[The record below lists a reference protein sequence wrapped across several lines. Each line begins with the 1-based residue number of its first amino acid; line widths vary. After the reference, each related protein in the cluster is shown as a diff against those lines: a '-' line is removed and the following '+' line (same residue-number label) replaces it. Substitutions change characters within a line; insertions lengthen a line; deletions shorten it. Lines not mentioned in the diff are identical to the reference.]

1 MGTKPELSV
10 ITVNYNRYGDTVA
23 LIDSLRKHLADI
35 SFETIVVD
43 NASRTDEAEA
53 IRRHFPD
60 EERLVLIRSERNLG
74 FAGGNNLGIGAARG
88 DYLLL
93 LNNDAFVEDG
103 SLRELIC
110 RVRKTIS
117 GSDASPRRSVL
128 PILCVD
134 IQFAGYTPLSRITLR
149 NSLIGFGEPD
159 RGQYQAP
166 HVTPYCHG
174 AAMMFRRETVERVG
188 PMPEAYFLYYEELDW
203 CVRIAQ
209 AGYLLWYEPKAT
221 VFHRESRSA
230 GQNSPLRTYYLTRN
244 RLLFARRNLKGA
256 YRWLSILYQTAVA
269 VPKACL
275 AATLKGDRRNA
286 SAVLRGCR
294 DFWKIL

>member
-1 MGTKPELSV
+1 M
-10 ITVNYNRYGDTVA
+10 
-23 LIDSLRKHLADI
+23 
-35 SFETIVVD
+35 
-43 NASRTDEAEA
+43 
-53 IRRHFPD
+53 
-60 EERLVLIRSERNLG
+60 LIRSERNLG

-103 SLRELIC
+103 SLRELIAVLENDSRIGC
-110 RVRKTIS
+110 V
-117 GSDASPRRSVL
+117 SPKIRFADSLR
-128 PILCVD
+128 D

-244 RLLFARRNLKGA
+244 RMLFARRNLKGA

-286 SAVLRGCR
+286 SEVLRGCR

>member
-1 MGTKPELSV
+1 MGAKPELSV
-10 ITVNYNRYGDTVA
+10 ITVNYNGYGDTVA

-35 SFETIVVD
+35 PFETIVVD

-103 SLRELIC
+103 SLRELIAVLENDSRIGC
-110 RVRKTIS
+110 V
-117 GSDASPRRSVL
+117 SPKIRFADPPR
-128 PILCVD
+128 D

-174 AAMMFRRETVERVG
+174 AAMMLRRETVERVG

-203 CVRIAQ
+203 CVRIAR

-221 VFHRESRSA
+221 VFHRESRST

-256 YRWLSILYQTAVA
+256 YRWLSIFYQTTVA

-275 AATLKGDRRNA
+275 AAALKGDRRNA
-286 SAVLRGCR
+286 SAVLRGWR

>member
-1 MGTKPELSV
+1 METKPELSV
-10 ITVNYNRYGDTVA
+10 VTVNYNGYEDTVM

-35 SFETIVVD
+35 PFEVIVVD
-43 NASRTDEAEA
+43 NASRIDETEA
-53 IRRHFPD
+53 IRRRFPD
-60 EERLVLIRSERNLG
+60 EERLVLIRSGRNLG
-74 FAGGNNLGIGAARG
+74 FAGGNNLGIGAAKG

-103 SLRELIC
+103 SLRELIAVLENDSRIGC
-110 RVRKTIS
+110 V
-117 GSDASPRRSVL
+117 SPKIRFADPPRE
-128 PILCVD
+128 

-159 RGQYQAP
+159 RGQYQTP
-166 HVTPYCHG
+166 HATPYCHG
-174 AAMMFRRETVERVG
+174 AAMMLRRETIERVG

-203 CVRIAQ
+203 CVRIAR
-209 AGYLLWYEPKAT
+209 AGYLLWYEPEAT
-221 VFHRESRSA
+221 VFHRESRST

-244 RLLFARRNLKGA
+244 RLLFAWRNLQGA
-256 YRWLSILYQTAVA
+256 RRWLSILYQTTVA

-275 AATLKGDRRNA
+275 AAVLKGDRQNA
-286 SAVLRGCR
+286 SAALRGCL

>member
-10 ITVNYNRYGDTVA
+10 ITVNYNGYGDTVA
-23 LIDSLRKHLADI
+23 LIDSLRKYLADMP
-35 SFETIVVD
+35 FEAIVVD

-103 SLRELIC
+103 SLRELIAVLENDSRIGC
-110 RVRKTIS
+110 VSPKIRFA
-117 GSDASPRRSVL
+117 DSPR
-128 PILCVD
+128 D

-159 RGQYQAP
+159 RGQYQAS

-230 GQNSPLRTYYLTRN
+230 GP
-244 RLLFARRNLKGA
+244 
-256 YRWLSILYQTAVA
+256 
-269 VPKACL
+269 
-275 AATLKGDRRNA
+275 ATGCY
-286 SAVLRGCR
+286 SRGET
-294 DFWKIL
+294 